1 MNIKKQL
8 RQKIKELRLKHSF
21 TQETLSEK
29 LDISPK
35 SLSQIELGNNFV
47 SAETLEK
54 LCTALDVNPKV
65 LFDFEFSNI
74 NKEDALAQII
84 ARLSK
89 NEHLL
94 DTIYK
99 IVMVL
104 EN

>member
-8 RQKIKELRLKHSF
+8 GQKIKELRLKHSF

-54 LCTALDVNPKV
+54 LCNVLDVNPKV

-74 NKEDALAQII
+74 NKEDTLAQII

-89 NEHLL
+89 NDHLL

-104 EN
+104 DN

>member
-8 RQKIKELRLKHSF
+8 GQKIKELRLKHSF

-35 SLSQIELGNNFV
+35 SLSQIEFGNNFV

>member
-8 RQKIKELRLKHSF
+8 GQKIKELRLKHSF

>member
-8 RQKIKELRLKHSF
+8 GQKIKELRLKHSF

-89 NEHLL
+89 NDHLL